1 MAEATATRAD
11 VCAVACADLFADD
24 GEILASP
31 MGTMPLIG
39 ARLARLTS
47 NPDLLISDGEA
58 YLLAE
63 TPPLGGTSPLE
74 GWLPYRKVFDVV
86 AAGTR
91 HVVMGANQID
101 RFGNQNISC
110 LGPHDKPTRQMFGA
124 RGAPGNSVNHRTSYW
139 VAKHASRV
147 FVPSV
152 DFASGV
158 GYDRATGTA
167 GRFHDVHRVVTNLAV
182 LDFETADRAMRIA
195 SVHPGVTVDQVQEQT
210 GFPLVVPDDVP
221 VTREPTDEELKL
233 LREVLDPKDIRTK
246 EVPG

>member
-1 MAEATATRAD
+1 MSDYTRAE
-11 VCAVACADLFADD
+11 VCAVACADLFAED

-47 NPDLLISDGEA
+47 NPDLLISDGAA
-58 YLLAE
+58 YLPAE
-63 TPPLGGTSPLE
+63 TPALGASSPLE
-74 GWLPYRKVFDVV
+74 GWLPYRKVFDTV

-110 LGPHDKPTRQMFGA
+110 LGPHERPARQMFGA

-139 VAKHASRV
+139 VAKHAARV
-147 FVPSV
+147 FVESV

-158 GYDRATGTA
+158 GYDRAIGA
-167 GRFHDVHRVVTNLAV
+167 AARFHDIHRVVTNLAV
-182 LDFETADRAMRIA
+182 LDFATPDRVMRIA
-195 SVHPGVTVDQVQEQT
+195 SLHPGVTVEQVQQET
-210 GFPLVVPDDVP
+210 GFPLIVPADVP
-221 VTREPTDEELKL
+221 LTREPTGEELKL
-233 LREVLDPKDIRTK
+233 LREVLDPKDIRSK
-246 EVPG
+246 EVPA

>member
-1 MAEATATRAD
+1 MSDYTRAE
-11 VCAVACADLFADD
+11 VCAVACADLFAAD

-74 GWLPYRKVFDVV
+74 GWLPYRRVFDVV

-110 LGPHDKPTRQMFGA
+110 LGPHEKPTRQMFGA

-139 VAKHASRV
+139 VAKHAPRV

-158 GYDRATGTA
+158 GYDRAA
-167 GRFHDVHRVVTNLAV
+167 GAAARFHDVHRVVTNLAV
-182 LDFETADRAMRIA
+182 LDFDTPDHTMRVA
-195 SVHPGVTVDQVQEQT
+195 SVHPGVTVDEVQQQT
-210 GFPLVVPDDVP
+210 GFPLAIADDVSF
-221 VTREPTDEELKL
+221 TREPTDEELKL
-233 LREVLDPKDIRTK
+233 LREVLDPKDIRAK